1 MGLIMASS
9 GEKFLKG
16 LISAQR
22 GISAA
27 YVNDL
32 IENDRRKE
40 EERELERQAKMDR
53 LYEQNVLSQI
63 KSREQEEPEEPS
75 IPKMSFETPGGI
87 KISGEENEKMQAA
100 LEKYG
105 VKKPEEDKKEEK
117 PAYNKGQA
125 WDDAIALW
133 KNRLNKDLS
142 REQEYAN
149 MRAASTGQPL
159 PYKAEE
165 MPAMETIQATADSLF
180 QKQNT
185 GEYGKPAQSSEQAII
200 DQIKANPKLIET
212 TDWKKVKEENPDID
226 WDAIFNALE
235 QM

>member
-1 MGLIMASS
+1 MASS

-40 EERELERQAKMDR
+40 EERELERQAKIDR
-53 LYEQNVLSQI
+53 LNEQNVLSQI

-105 VKKPEEDKKEEK
+105 VKKPEDREDKRPTNVTGAPSYGKVVS
-117 PAYNKGQA
+117 
-125 WDDAIALW
+125 
-133 KNRLNKDLS
+133 DLS
-142 REQEYAN
+142 
-149 MRAASTGQPL
+149 
-159 PYKAEE
+159 
-165 MPAMETIQATADSLF
+165 
-180 QKQNT
+180 
-185 GEYGKPAQSSEQAII
+185 
-200 DQIKANPKLIET
+200 LIH
-212 TDWKKVKEENPDID
+212 I
-226 WDAIFNALE
+226 
-235 QM
+235 